1 MKYKHFK
8 IIDKAYIVKKEN
20 LKKLYIAGSN
30 YEMGFQH
37 GALLSNEI
45 EEVASKM
52 ITKLSLILG
61 QGDMEKGLAI
71 FKFAAKIMEKYIPS
85 AYKLEIKGILD
96 GMASKQVT
104 LLNYDDL
111 IMYNCHADIALFYSS
126 EGQHPDR
133 PSTGFPIPQTL
144 ACSSFSAWGKATEDH
159 KLIFNANTDWYSSEL
174 LFKHAVVMHGNPD
187 YGYSF
192 ICPTYPG
199 LIGMTSGMNEVG
211 IAFNSQTSRSTN
223 LTLAGTGFV
232 FNTRLILEKAASIG
246 DAATILGGY
255 KSLGLNWSIVD
266 AKKNTAAVIEVSA
279 SEISIRINEKDK
291 NMQDKD
297 MLWTTNHFNCYP
309 GWQSYSGHNMVPG
322 QMKLYGVASPRSI
335 QAWQDNLE
343 QVNPDSY
350 HRYNRFKQLLNKNYK
365 KITVSNAREFSL
377 DRYDLATN
385 KQLSLN
391 KPSTSTIYWW
401 GAKTTLFEDIL
412 CYKTK
417 NPWSITDREVSLH
430 KFVAVPEIGLIW
442 FAMGTEPVIYEPAP
456 FFLEQKW
463 HALFKKK
470 YKN

>member
-8 IIDKAYIVKKEN
+8 IIDKAYIVKKEH
-20 LKKLYIAGSN
+20 LKKLYVAGSH

-37 GALLSNEI
+37 GALLSDEI

-61 QGDMEKGLAI
+61 QGDMDKGLRI
-71 FKFAAKIMEKYIPS
+71 FKYAAKTMEKYIPS

-96 GMASKQVT
+96 GIASKQVT

-144 ACSSFSAWGKATEDH
+144 ACSSFSVWGEATEDH
-159 KLIFNANTDWYSSEL
+159 KLIFNANTDWYSSEIL
-174 LFKHAVVMHGNPD
+174 YKHAVVMHGNPD

-192 ICPTYPG
+192 ICPSYPG

-246 DAATILGGY
+246 DAATIIEGY

-291 NMQDKD
+291 D

-322 QMKLYGVASPRSI
+322 QMKLYGVASPDTI
-335 QAWQDNLE
+335 KTWQDHLG

-350 HRYNRFKQLLNKNYK
+350 HRYNRFKRLLNKKYG
-365 KITVSNAREFSL
+365 KITVSNARKFSL
-377 DRYDLATN
+377 DRYDLSTN
-385 KQLSLN
+385 KQLSLD
-391 KPSTSTIYWW
+391 KPSTSTICWY
-401 GAKTTLFEDIL
+401 GDRTTLFKNIK

-417 NPWSITDREVSLH
+417 KSWNITDREVSLH
-430 KFVAVPEIGLIW
+430 KFVTVPETGLIW
-442 FAMGTEPVIYEPAP
+442 FAMGTEPVKYEPAP
-456 FFLEQKW
+456 LFLEQHW
-463 HALFKKK
+463 HTAHISR
-470 YKN
+470 YQ